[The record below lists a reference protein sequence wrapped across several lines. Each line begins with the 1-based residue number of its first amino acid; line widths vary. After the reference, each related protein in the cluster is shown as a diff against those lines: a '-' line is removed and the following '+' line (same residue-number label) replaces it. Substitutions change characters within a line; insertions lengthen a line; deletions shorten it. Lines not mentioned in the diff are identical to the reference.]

1 MEEFTLSTGKKILYS
16 LLAIFFLGIAL
27 LFLKLAFNDSNH
39 PPIILLF
46 TFSMMALAALFGGQ
60 LRKKVIISVDNVIK
74 INALQKKELPTSE
87 IKGCRVSAKVIV
99 IEPNTPSFSKI
110 IINNYSDFDNSEDL
124 TKWLKENFKDLDA
137 LDLAEET
144 EKVLNDSTLGAT
156 KEEREAK
163 IKKAKWIAVVYNIA
177 GLMFGLMSIP
187 FDEKAGIVIAIVI
200 IPIIGIIIM
209 YRSNGLIKFLSDS
222 KKSVKS
228 FTFVGLVMPSFLLF
242 FSALMGY
249 NIYNYQPIWV
259 PALFVCFTMFAL
271 YYLTGIN
278 RDIPSI
284 ISQTIMMLIVSALY
298 GYGSVVKLN
307 CTFDGSKPQIIHT
320 TIYNQN
326 TQYSKGYHYYLY
338 LNSWDSDQSPKKIEV
353 SRSTYHEYHIGS
365 NVDVKLKKGFL
376 NIPWYYL
383 E

>member
-1 MEEFTLSTGKKILYS
+1 MEEFTLSTGSKILYS
-16 LLAIFFLGIAL
+16 FLAIFFLGIAL
-27 LFLKLAFNDSNH
+27 LFLKLAFNDSNQ

-46 TFSMMALAALFGGQ
+46 VFSMMALAALFGGQ

-87 IKGCRVSAKVIV
+87 IKGCRISTKVIV
-99 IEPNTPSFSKI
+99 IEPNTPSFPKI
-110 IINNYSDFDNSEDL
+110 IINNYSDFHNSEDL

-137 LDLAEET
+137 TDLAEET
-144 EKVLNDSTLGAT
+144 EKVLNDSTLGTT

-163 IKKAKWIAVVYNIA
+163 IKRSKWIAAIYNIA
-177 GLMFGLMSIP
+177 GLMFGLISIP
-187 FDEKAGIVIAIVI
+187 FDEKIGIVIALMVI
-200 IPIIGIIIM
+200 PLLGILIM

-222 KKSVKS
+222 KKSIYS
-228 FTFVGLVMPSFLLF
+228 FTFIGLLMPSFLLLL
-242 FSALMGY
+242 SSVRGY
-249 NIYNYQPIWV
+249 NIYNYQPIWL
-259 PALFVCFTMFAL
+259 PALFVFFTMFVL
-271 YYLTGIN
+271 FYLTGIN
-278 RDIPSI
+278 KDIPSI

-338 LNSWDSDQSPKKIEV
+338 LNSWDSDHSPKKIEV

-365 NVDVKLKKGFL
+365 NVEVKLKKGFL